1 MESVLGNGLDSFLI
15 IRGIA
20 DYVEGRQG
28 TQWQPYAAL
37 AAASF
42 MKAVIMELPPVLIQ
56 DD

>member
-1 MESVLGNGLDSFLI
+1 MESVMGNGLDSFIL

-28 TQWQPYAAL
+28 AQWQPYAAL

-42 MKAVIMELPPVLIQ
+42 MKSIILQLPLIPLQ
-56 DD
+56 ED